1 MPVIGGRNEL
11 LSLAAGAGQY
21 AQAPTGQP
29 AGQPPGEVVDPRQRR
44 GAGGS

>member
-1 MPVIGGRNEL
+1 MPVIGERNEL

-21 AQAPTGQP
+21 AQTPTGQP